1 MSRNTRNSGPD
12 LFGEVLALVGERM
25 PSAQSGQVEA
35 YVREFYRQVDPAD
48 LSDRE
53 ALDLYG
59 AAVSSWNLARQRG
72 AGESKVRI
80 LNPRVDE
87 HGWEC
92 PHTVIELV
100 NRDVP
105 FLVDSVRMEVNAHG
119 FATHLIIHPV
129 ISLQRDEA
137 GNLVEVRQVVGTN
150 SGTFESCMYLEIS
163 RETDAAALESLEN
176 GLRAVLADVHA
187 SVEDWMPMRQRMS
200 DVVAAIKSRP
210 PKLPQEEV
218 AEASEFLEWLTS
230 NHFTFLGAR
239 DYDLV
244 REGGDDVLKIVAGS
258 GLGILREKPGIE
270 MSTSFATLPPEMR
283 ERARKTELLII
294 TKSNSRSSVH
304 RPGYMDYVGI
314 KRFDDAGN
322 VIGERRFL
330 GLYTSAAYS
339 RSVTAIPLLRRK
351 VSAVIAA
358 AGVMPNSHRLK
369 ALQAILESYPRDEL
383 FQIEPDDLLRVAM
396 GILHLEERQRTRLF
410 IRRDPFGR
418 FFSCLIF
425 APRDSYSTDVRQRM
439 QALLMDAFDGVSSTF
454 TVNVS
459 ESVLARLLIVVH
471 AKPGA
476 RQEYDERALESAIAA
491 IARRWADELADAL
504 IERRGEEAGRDL
516 FRAYCEAF
524 PAGYRENYAPRDA
537 VHDVELMEG
546 LTTRDGVSLNL
557 YKPIEAGPGELR
569 FKLVKRGS
577 IVPLSQSL
585 PMLEHMGVRV
595 IDERRYQIDPAGGA
609 PIWVHDMGLLAD
621 AGIDV
626 EIDAVRNIFHD
637 AFLSVWRGTA
647 ESDDFNRLVLRAKLN
662 WREVALLRGY
672 AKYARQAGFTF
683 SQAYMETALGA
694 HPDIARQLVA
704 LFAERFDPDRSE
716 PPGAR
721 GKDREKSIEAA
732 LDAVASLDEDR
743 IMRRMLALIV
753 ATTRTN
759 YFQIGADGR
768 AKPYL
773 SFKFDPALVPALPEP
788 RPMFEIFVYS
798 PRIEGVHLRGGL
810 AARGGLRWSDRMEDY
825 RTEVLGLM
833 KAQMVKNAVIV
844 PVGAKGGFVVKRP
857 PAGADR
863 AVLMEEVVYC
873 YKTFLRGLLD
883 LTGNRSAGQVVPPP
897 RVVRHDDDD
906 TYLVVAADK
915 GTATFSDIANGVA
928 AEYGFWMGDA
938 FASGGS
944 SGYDHKKM
952 GITARG
958 AWESVKNHARS
969 LGIDIATTGLSV
981 VGIGDMS
988 GDVFGNGM
996 LLSRRIRL
1004 LAAFDHRHIFIDP
1017 APDPEQSFVERERLF
1032 ALPRSSWA
1040 DYDQALISDGGGV
1053 YPRSAKSIVL
1063 SGPAR
1068 QVLGIE
1074 ATAMTP
1080 NELIRAL
1087 LRAPVDLIYNG
1098 GIGTYVKSSSET
1110 HADAGDRANDAV
1122 RVSGDELRCRIV
1134 GEGGNLGFTQRG
1146 RVEYALNGGKIFSD
1160 AIDNSAGVSCSDHEV
1175 NIKILLN
1182 GVMADGEL
1190 TEKQRNQLLGEMTD
1204 EVATLVLRDNVH
1216 QAQSLA
1222 VTDAQG
1228 VALLAEQASFMRYLE
1243 RQELLKRDIEFLP
1256 SDEEIGLRKAA
1267 RAGLVAPENAVLLA
1281 YGKIWLYRELLSST
1295 VPDEPFVATAVER
1308 YFPAA
1313 LRDRY
1318 RDAMQ
1323 QHPLR
1328 REIVATHVCN
1338 SMVNRVGSTF
1348 VHRLTQE
1355 TGARPSDVVRAYL
1368 MARESFG
1375 LVKLWG
1381 EIESLKTPLD
1391 EQVRISMLVLI
1402 GRLTIRAT
1410 RWFLRRRIFAGD
1422 LNKVIGRFANP
1433 VRIVIEELE
1442 SSVDA
1447 HGFESIGEAAE
1458 ALVQA
1463 GVPRPLA
1470 QRVAV
1475 ADLAQAAT
1483 EIIELARDSARTVE
1497 CVTHVFFMIYSRFDL
1512 SWFREKIATLAADT
1526 HWQTLAQTALQDEL
1540 DDLMRAL
1547 TANVVGQNPGITRPE
1562 ELIAGWEEHNRSP
1575 FERVQQVLADVRAAD
1590 NPDLAM
1596 LSVSLRELRNLV

>member
-1 MSRNTRNSGPD
+1 MSRKTRHSAPD
-12 LFGEVLALVGERM
+12 LFDEVLALVGERM
-25 PSAQSGQVEA
+25 PSGQVA
-35 YVREFYRQVDPAD
+35 QVKTYVREFYRHVDPAD
-48 LSDRE
+48 LRDRP

-59 AAVSSWNLARQRG
+59 AAVSHWLLARQRSG
-72 AGESKVRI
+72 GESKLRI

-129 ISLQRDEA
+129 ISLRRDEQ
-137 GNLVEVRQVVGTN
+137 GNLVEIHQAVGTR
-150 SGTFESCMYLEIS
+150 SDSIESCMYLEIS
-163 RETDAAALESLEN
+163 RETDAAALESLER
-176 GLRAVLADVHA
+176 GLRRVLADVHA
-187 SVEDWMPMRQRMS
+187 SVEDWVPMRQRMS
-200 DVVAAIKSRP
+200 GVVAAIKANP
-210 PKLPQEEV
+210 PQLPKDEV
-218 AEASEFLEWLTS
+218 AEAGEFLEWLTS
-230 NHFTFLGAR
+230 NHFTFLGVR
-239 DYDLV
+239 DYDLM
-244 REGGDDVLKIVAGS
+244 REGGDDVLRIVPGS

-270 MSTSFATLPPEMR
+270 MSASFATLPAQMR
-283 ERARKTELLII
+283 ECARKPELLII

-322 VIGERRFL
+322 VIGEHRFL
-330 GLYTSAAYS
+330 GLYTSVAYS
-339 RSVTAIPLLRRK
+339 RSVNAIPLLRRK
-351 VSAVIAA
+351 VSAVIEA

-383 FQIEPDDLLRVAM
+383 FQIEVNDLLRVAM
-396 GILHLEERQRTRLF
+396 GIMHLEERQRTRLF
-410 IRRDPFGR
+410 VRRDPFGR

-439 QALLMDAFDGVSSTF
+439 QALLMEAFEGASSTF

-459 ESVLARLLIVVH
+459 DSVLARLLIVVH

-476 RQEYDERALESAIAA
+476 RQDYDERALEGAIAA
-491 IARRWADELADAL
+491 IARRWEDELADAL
-504 IERRGEEAGRDL
+504 TARHGEETGRDL
-516 FRAYCEAF
+516 YRAYCEAF

-537 VHDVELMEG
+537 VYDVELMESV
-546 LTTRDGVSLNL
+546 TTRDGISLNL

-569 FKLVKRGS
+569 FKLVKRGG

-609 PIWVHDMGLLAD
+609 PIWVHDMGLRAD
-621 AGIDV
+621 VGIDI

-637 AFLSVWRGTA
+637 AFQRVWRGAA
-647 ESDDFNRLVLRAKLN
+647 ESDDFNRLVLRGKLN

-683 SQAYMETALGA
+683 SQAYMEAALGA
-694 HPDIARQLVA
+694 NPDIARQLVA
-704 LFAERFDPDRSE
+704 LFVERFDPDRTE
-716 PPGAR
+716 PVSSR
-721 GKDREKSIEAA
+721 GKDCEKSIEAA

-743 IMRRMLALIV
+743 IIRRMLALIV

-759 YFQIGADGR
+759 YFQLSADGA

-773 SFKFDPALVPALPEP
+773 SLKFDSALVPALPEP

-844 PVGAKGGFVVKRP
+844 PVGAKGGFVVKKP
-857 PAGADR
+857 PADADR
-863 AVLMEEVVYC
+863 ATRMEEVVYC

-883 LTGNRSAGQVVPPP
+883 LTGNRLAGQVVPPS
-897 RVVRHDDDD
+897 RLVRHDDDD

-915 GTATFSDIANGVA
+915 GTATFSDIANDVA

-958 AWESVKNHARS
+958 AWESVKTHART
-969 LGIDIATTGLSV
+969 LGIDIETTGLSV

-996 LLSRRIRL
+996 LLSKRIRL

-1017 APDPEQSFVERERLF
+1017 EPDPEQSFVERGRLF
-1032 ALPRSSWA
+1032 ALPRSSWV
-1040 DYDQALISDGGGV
+1040 DYNSTLISEGGGV

-1063 SGPAR
+1063 SQRAR
-1068 QVLGIE
+1068 RALGIE
-1074 ATAMTP
+1074 ATVMTP
-1080 NELIRAL
+1080 NELIHAL
-1087 LRAPVDLIYNG
+1087 LCAPVDLLFNG
-1098 GIGTYVKSSSET
+1098 GIGTYVKSSAES

-1122 RVSGDELRCRIV
+1122 RVNGDELRCRLV
-1134 GEGGNLGFTQRG
+1134 GEGGNLGLTQRG
-1146 RVEYALNGGKIFSD
+1146 RVEYALNGGRIFSD

-1182 GVMADGEL
+1182 GVMAEGEL

-1204 EVATLVLRDNVH
+1204 EVAALVLRDNTY

-1222 VTDAQG
+1222 VTEAQG
-1228 VALLAEQASFMRYLE
+1228 VALLGEQASFMRYLE
-1243 RQELLKRDIEFLP
+1243 RQELLRRDIEFLP
-1256 SDEEIGLRKAA
+1256 SDEEIGVRKAA
-1267 RAGLVAPENAVLLA
+1267 RAGLAAPENAVLLA

-1295 VPDEPFVATAVER
+1295 VPDDPFVATAIAR
-1308 YFPAA
+1308 YFPSA
-1313 LRDRY
+1313 LRDRF
-1318 RDAMQ
+1318 RDAMH

-1328 REIVATHVCN
+1328 SEIVATHLCN

-1348 VHRLTQE
+1348 VHRLMVE

-1375 LVKLWG
+1375 LVQLWS
-1381 EIESLKTPLD
+1381 EIESLQNPVD
-1391 EQVRISMLVLI
+1391 EQVRISMLVHI

-1410 RWFLRRRIFAGD
+1410 RWFLRRRKFSEDLNGVIRRFAGP
-1422 LNKVIGRFANP
+1422 I
-1433 VRIVIEELE
+1433 RIVIESLE
-1442 SSVDA
+1442 PTVDA
-1447 HGFESIGEAAE
+1447 NGYESIGKRAE
-1458 ALVQA
+1458 ELVLA

-1470 QRVAV
+1470 QRAAV
-1475 ADLAQAAT
+1475 ADLVQAAPD
-1483 EIIELARDSARTVE
+1483 IIELAQDGERTVQ
-1497 CVTHVFFMIYSRFDL
+1497 CVTRVFFMVSARFDL
-1512 SWFREKIATLAADT
+1512 SWFRERIATLAADT

-1540 DDLMRAL
+1540 DDLLRTL
-1547 TANVVGQNPGITRPE
+1547 TANVLGQSPGITRPQ
-1562 ELIAGWEEHNRSP
+1562 ELIAGWEENNRSP
-1575 FERVQQVLADVRAAD
+1575 FERVQQVLADVRTAD

>member
-1 MSRNTRNSGPD
+1 MSRNSSKSGPD
-12 LFGEVLALVGERM
+12 LLDQVLALVGERM
-25 PSAQSGQVEA
+25 PAGQAAQVEA
-35 YVREFYRQVDPAD
+35 YVREFYRLVDPAD
-48 LSDRE
+48 LHDRQ
-53 ALDLYG
+53 AIDLYG
-59 AAVSSWNLARQRG
+59 AAVSNWQLARRRG
-72 AGESKVRI
+72 IGESKVRI

-87 HGWEC
+87 HGWES

-129 ISLQRDEA
+129 ISLQRDAA
-137 GNLVEVRQVVGTN
+137 GHLVEVRQAVGAST
-150 SGTFESCMYLEIS
+150 TAFESCMYLEIS
-163 RETDAAALESLEN
+163 RETDVAALESLER

-187 SVEDWMPMRQRMS
+187 SVEDWVPMRQRMS
-200 DVVAAIKSRP
+200 DVVAAIRRSP
-210 PKLPQEEV
+210 PKLPQDEV

-244 REGGDDVLKIVAGS
+244 REGGDDVLRIVAGS

-270 MSTSFATLPPEMR
+270 TSTSFATLPPEMR
-283 ERARKTELLII
+283 ERARKRELLII
-294 TKSNSRSSVH
+294 TKSNTRSSVH

-330 GLYTSAAYS
+330 GLYTSVAYS
-339 RSVTAIPLLRRK
+339 RSVSVIPLLRRK
-351 VSAVIAA
+351 VSAVIEA

-383 FQIEPDDLLRVAM
+383 FQIEAEDLLRVAT

-410 IRRDPFGR
+410 VRRDPFGR

-425 APRDSYSTDVRQRM
+425 ASRDSYSTDVRQRM

-459 ESVLARLLIVVH
+459 ESVLARLLIVVY
-471 AKPGA
+471 AKPGT
-476 RQEYDERALESAIAA
+476 RQEYDERALETAIAA
-491 IARRWADELADAL
+491 IARRWEDELADAL
-504 IERRGEEAGRDL
+504 IDRHGEEAGRDL
-516 FRAYCEAF
+516 FRAYCDAF
-524 PAGYRENYAPRDA
+524 PAGYREVYAPRDA
-537 VHDVELMEG
+537 VHDVALMEG
-546 LTTRDGVSLNL
+546 LATGDGISLNL

-595 IDERRYQIDPAGGA
+595 IDERRYQIDPAGSA
-609 PIWVHDMGLLAD
+609 PIWVHDMGLRTD
-621 AGIDV
+621 AGVDV
-626 EIDAVRNIFHD
+626 ETETVRDIFHET
-637 AFLSVWRGTA
+637 FLSVWRGTA
-647 ESDDFNRLVLRAKLN
+647 ESDDFNRLVLRARLN
-662 WREVALLRGY
+662 WREIALLRAY

-683 SQAYMETALGA
+683 SQAYMEAALGA

-704 LFAERFDPDRSE
+704 LFSERFDPDRTD

-721 GKDREKSIEAA
+721 GKDREKVIEAA

-743 IMRRMLALIV
+743 IMRRLLALIV

-759 YFQIGADGR
+759 YFQFAADGAAR
-768 AKPYL
+768 PYL
-773 SFKFDPALVPALPEP
+773 SLKFNPALVPALPEP

-863 AVLMEEVVYC
+863 ATLMEEVVYC
-873 YKTFLRGLLD
+873 YRTFLRGLLD
-883 LTGNRSAGQVVPPP
+883 LTGNRLAGKVVPPP

-915 GTATFSDIANGVA
+915 GTATFSDIANEVA

-958 AWESVKNHARS
+958 AWESVKNHARA

-1017 APDPEQSFVERERLF
+1017 QPDPEKSFVERERLF

-1040 DYDQALISDGGGV
+1040 DYDKALISEGGGV

-1063 SGPAR
+1063 SARAR
-1068 QVLGIE
+1068 QALGIE
-1074 ATAMTP
+1074 AVALTP
-1080 NELIRAL
+1080 NELIRAV
-1087 LRAPVDLIYNG
+1087 LRAPVDLLYNG
-1098 GIGTYVKSSSET
+1098 GIGTYVKSSAES
-1110 HADAGDRANDAV
+1110 HLDAGDRTNDAV
-1122 RVSGDELRCRIV
+1122 RVDGAQLRCRIV

-1190 TEKQRNQLLGEMTD
+1190 TGKQRNQLLGGMTD
-1204 EVATLVLRDNVH
+1204 EVATLVLRDNFH

-1222 VTDAQG
+1222 VTGAQG
-1228 VALLAEQASFMRYLE
+1228 VVLLAEQATFMRYLE
-1243 RQELLKRDIEFLP
+1243 RQQLLKRDIEFLP

-1267 RAGLVAPENAVLLA
+1267 RTGLAAPENAVLLA
-1281 YGKIWLYRELLSST
+1281 YSKIWLFRELLSST
-1295 VPDEPFVATAVER
+1295 VPDDPFVATAIER
-1308 YFPAA
+1308 YFPAV
-1313 LRDRY
+1313 LRERF
-1318 RDAMQ
+1318 REAMY

-1328 REIVATHVCN
+1328 SEIVATHVCN

-1368 MARESFG
+1368 IARESFG
-1375 LVKLWG
+1375 LVRLWG
-1381 EIESLKTPLD
+1381 EIESLNNPVE
-1391 EQVRISMLVLI
+1391 EQVRISMLVLVQ
-1402 GRLTIRAT
+1402 RLTIRAT
-1410 RWFLRRRIFAGD
+1410 RWFLRRRIFSED
-1422 LNKVIGRFANP
+1422 LNGVIERFAGP
-1433 VRIVIEELE
+1433 VRTVIESLE
-1442 SSVDA
+1442 SSVDST
-1447 HGFESIGEAAE
+1447 GLESLRTRAE
-1458 ALVQA
+1458 ELVQS
-1463 GVPRPLA
+1463 GVPLPLA

-1475 ADLAQAAT
+1475 STLAQAAPD
-1483 EIIELARDSARTVE
+1483 IIELARVGARSVA
-1497 CVTHVFFMIYSRFDL
+1497 CVTDVFFMIDARFEL
-1512 SWFREKIATLAADT
+1512 SWFRERIAMLAADT
-1526 HWQTLAQTALQDEL
+1526 HWQTLAQAALQDEL
-1540 DDLMRAL
+1540 DDLLRAL
-1547 TANVVGQNPGITRPE
+1547 TANVLGESPEIVQPE
-1562 ELIAGWEEHNRSP
+1562 ELIAAWEEHNRGP
-1575 FERVQQVLADVRAAD
+1575 FERVQQVLAEVRAAD
-1590 NPDLAM
+1590 SPDLAM